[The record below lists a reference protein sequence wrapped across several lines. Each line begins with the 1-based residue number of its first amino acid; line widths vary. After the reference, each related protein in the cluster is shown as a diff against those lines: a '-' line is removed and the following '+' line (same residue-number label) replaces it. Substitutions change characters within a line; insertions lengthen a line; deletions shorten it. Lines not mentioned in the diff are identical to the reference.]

1 MLLAVDVGN
10 TDVTFG
16 IFDGKDLIAR
26 FRFTVKVPRTS
37 DEYGELLCNILEQ
50 RGFSPVDV
58 KEVII
63 ASVVP
68 KMMYSFTSGII
79 KYLHCQPV
87 VVGAGTKTG
96 IRINTINPKEIGPDR
111 IVDAVSAYE
120 QYGGPVIVVDF
131 GTATTYDLVTEDGTF
146 QGGVIS
152 PGIRISANALWND
165 TANLPEIEIKN
176 PGYIIAKETVSSM
189 QAGLFYGTIG
199 QSEYIIRKIKE
210 EAGLPEAKVV
220 ATGGLGKIVA
230 DFTDEIQVYDADLT
244 LKGLL
249 YIHQKQHN

>member
-10 TDVTFG
+10 TDISFG
-16 IFDGKDLIAR
+16 VFDGNELVTR
-26 FRFTVKVPRTS
+26 FRFTVTVSRTS
-37 DEYGELLCNILEQ
+37 DEYGELLCSILEQ
-50 RGFSPVDV
+50 KGFLPRRI

-87 VVGAGTKTG
+87 VVGAGTRTG
-96 IRINTINPKEIGPDR
+96 IRINTVTPKEIGPDR

-120 QYGGPVIVVDF
+120 QYGGPVIVADF

-152 PGIRISANALWND
+152 PGIRISDNAL
-165 TANLPEIEIKN
+165 
-176 PGYIIAKETVSSM
+176 
-189 QAGLFYGTIG
+189 
-199 QSEYIIRKIKE
+199 
-210 EAGLPEAKVV
+210 
-220 ATGGLGKIVA
+220 
-230 DFTDEIQVYDADLT
+230 
-244 LKGLL
+244 
-249 YIHQKQHN
+249 

>member
-16 IFDGKDLIAR
+16 VFQGEELITR

-37 DEYGELLCNILEQ
+37 DEYGELLCSILEQ
-50 RGFSPVDV
+50 KNFSPEQID
-58 KEVII
+58 EVII

-68 KMMYSFTSGII
+68 QMMYSFTSAII
-79 KYLHCQPV
+79 KYLKCQPV

-96 IRINTINPKEIGPDR
+96 IRINTVNPKEIGPDR
-111 IVDAVSAYE
+111 IVDAVSAYV
-120 QYGGPVIVVDF
+120 QYGGPVVVVDF
-131 GTATTYDLVTEDGTF
+131 GTATTYDLVTADGTF

-152 PGIRISANALWND
+152 PGIRISANALWNN
-165 TANLPEIEIKN
+165 TANLPEIEIKC
-176 PGYIIAKETVSSM
+176 PGNLIAKETISSM

-199 QSEYIIRKIKE
+199 QSEYIIRKLKE
-210 EAGLPEAKVV
+210 EAGLPGATVV
-220 ATGGLGKIVA
+220 ATGGLGKIISEN
-230 DFTDEIQVYDADLT
+230 TDEIDVYDADLT

-249 YIHQKQHN
+249 YIHKRCVK